1 MMHHLRIFV
10 ATTKRILL
18 QLSHDPRT
26 IVLMLG
32 APILLMWLLSWVFEH
47 DKRSFTMI
55 APALLGV
62 FPFVIMFLVT
72 SITTLRERSGGT
84 LERLMAM
91 PVGKLDII
99 AGYACA
105 FGLLGAV
112 QSLLSSTFAI
122 RVLGMDVAGPQWFV
136 IVVAILDTLLGV
148 ALGLFVSAFAR
159 TEFQAV
165 QFMPALIFPQLI
177 ICGLFV
183 PLSKLP
189 DTLNH
194 IAYWL
199 PLTYAVDALNGVATN
214 TDITNDMWR
223 DVWVICGFIVVAL
236 VLASLTL
243 RRRTA

>member
-148 ALGLFVSAFAR
+148 AAACGDTGTSGNDVPDLAA
-159 TEFQAV
+159 
-165 QFMPALIFPQLI
+165 ALPSCTDGI
-177 ICGLFV
+177 
-183 PLSKLP
+183 K
-189 DTLNH
+189 
-194 IAYWL
+194 
-199 PLTYAVDALNGVATN
+199 NGSE
-214 TDITNDMWR
+214 TDID
-223 DVWVICGFIVVAL
+223 CGSACEVKCSAGKACSAMGDCAAPL
-236 VLASLTL
+236 LCGS
-243 RRRTA
+243 RCSCSCR